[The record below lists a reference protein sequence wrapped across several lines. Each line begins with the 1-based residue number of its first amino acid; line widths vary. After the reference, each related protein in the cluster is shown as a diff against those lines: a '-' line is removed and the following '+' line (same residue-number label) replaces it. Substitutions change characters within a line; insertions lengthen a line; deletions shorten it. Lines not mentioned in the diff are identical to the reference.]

1 MTTATRP
8 NRYDA
13 TATLERCV
21 TGYGTLPYDVRKFL
35 VDYAM
40 RTGEVWISATLA
52 ETIDRTLSLVD
63 SAIEASCS
71 LGVTNGAFTPGGP
84 GEPGPMANNRRNHGG
99 YLLSL
104 VDLRS
109 TLRAMVAPTL
119 AQLSADAHAATADRY
134 RYSTPDVIVATR
146 EVVKVLTAICVDGR
160 VSGRFCS
167 ADDRRAAAGAL
178 ALYRGIEHAQGSH
191 AARMAL
197 LRAVRGI
204 ATN

>member
-21 TGYGTLPYDVRKFL
+21 TGYSTLPDAVRKFL

-63 SAIEASCS
+63 SAIEASYS
-71 LGVTNGAFTPGGP
+71 
-84 GEPGPMANNRRNHGG
+84 
-99 YLLSL
+99 LSL

-119 AQLSADAHAATADRY
+119 AQLSADHHAATADRY
-134 RYSTPDVIVATR
+134 RYSTTATIVAAR

-160 VSGRFCS
+160 VSGRFAS
-167 ADDRRAAAGAL
+167 AEDRRAAAGAL
-178 ALYRGIEHAQGSH
+178 ALYRGIERAQGSH

-204 ATN
+204 ATAN